1 METQLFFAANIVFI
15 TVSLFGAI
23 IKWCYRPK
31 AYNEHFERLFPAQ
44 FFVGLLFFMQI
55 FELIYL
61 LELDNVKALRFANA
75 FSLLFTPP
83 LMLVICRKVFFPKK
97 QSTNVEKI
105 FFLPSLLV
113 LVIFFLRVTNSITFT
128 PQGRI
133 AVIVLSF
140 LIFLVFFALTIQMA
154 VRIKR
159 VSRGVDEFE
168 YADVQDFYRSF
179 PNYVFRLPTLLCIIL
194 AVNYLCNDP
203 WVKFS
208 TDIILT
214 IITVLFVV
222 FTLDPWHEIEFIK
235 EKRVYNEVV
244 ESVAAKSKHRLS
256 DSRYEQLR
264 DSLLK
269 LFNEKEIFLTPH
281 LSLEVLLK
289 ELSTNRNYL
298 CETIARSG
306 YKSFYDMVNSYRV
319 KYAIRLIKEE
329 PNSKMLDIA
338 FRSGF
343 ASPASMNKAF
353 VQQGVPAPSQH
364 REQ

>member
-1 METQLFFAANIVFI
+1 MQTQLFFAANLVFI

-31 AYNEHFERLFPAQ
+31 AYNEHFARLFPGQ

-55 FELIYL
+55 FEMIYL

-97 QSTNVEKI
+97 ESTNLEKI

-113 LVIFFLRVTNSITFT
+113 LVMFFLRVTNSITFT
-128 PQGRI
+128 PQGKI
-133 AVIVLSF
+133 AVIILTF
-140 LIFLVFFALTIQMA
+140 LIFLVFFALTIQMG

-168 YADVQDFYRSF
+168 YADVQDFYHSF

-203 WVKFS
+203 WVKFA

-222 FTLDPWHEIEFIK
+222 FTLDPWYEIEFIK
-235 EKRVYNEVV
+235 EKRVYNDVV
-244 ESVAAKSKHRLS
+244 ENVTAKSKYRLS
-256 DSRYEQLR
+256 DSHYERLR

-269 LFNEKEIFLTPH
+269 LFDEQEIFLTPH
-281 LSLEVLLK
+281 LSLEVLRK

-319 KYAIRLIKEE
+319 KYAIRLIKKE

-338 FRSGF
+338 SRSGF
-343 ASPASMNKAF
+343 VSPASMNKAF